1 MLREVTAHHIGYFSS
16 CGELGIQSACLVNS
30 REPGRQLQRRLE
42 QEFEAP
48 GMCFR
53 TARVVQATA
62 WTEVAVGDV
71 VLAETAGVQ
80 QLGEAEFHLAVEGQP
95 GTWTALRVWAVV
107 DDGPWCW
114 KARRTEQ
121 RQMIPSGD
129 ILSCLVWAGK
139 GPVVTV
145 LKPSRV

>member
-1 MLREVTAHHIGYFSS
+1 MLREVTAHHIGYFSG

-30 REPGRQLQRRLE
+30 RAPGRQLQRRLE
-42 QEFEAP
+42 QELEAP

-53 TARVVQATA
+53 TSRVVQATA

-139 GPVVTV
+139 GPTVTV

>member
-1 MLREVTAHHIGYFSS
+1 MLREVTAHHLGYFSG
-16 CGELGIQSACLVNS
+16 CGELGIQNARLLNG
-30 REPGRQLQRRLE
+30 REPGRRLQQRLE

-48 GMCFR
+48 GMRFL

-62 WTEVAVGDV
+62 WTQVAVGDV
-71 VLAETAGVQ
+71 VVAETAGVQ
-80 QLGEAEFHLAVEGQP
+80 QLGEAEFHLSVEGQP
-95 GTWTALRVWAVV
+95 GTWTSLRAWAVI

-121 RQMIPSGD
+121 RQMIPSWD
-129 ILSCLVWAGK
+129 ILSCLVWAGS

-145 LKPSRV
+145 LKPSRL